1 MALSKP
7 MAGEAEDLS
16 PMWNKILHQEEDL
29 HQYVLQKLLHEA
41 GPEHQ
46 SVGHTPD
53 QCSLEPST
61 GIGRAGKRLGML
73 TGYTKPICKQS
84 WTRLKK
90 KKMNPA
96 LCMRAL
102 LLSQKWLHQM
112 NSTFSYSFITFV
124 SFFFVLNHY
133 LHLIL
138 LYLFYDY
145 LMT

>member
-1 MALSKP
+1 
-7 MAGEAEDLS
+7 
-16 PMWNKILHQEEDL
+16 
-29 HQYVLQKLLHEA
+29 
-41 GPEHQ
+41 
-46 SVGHTPD
+46 
-53 QCSLEPST
+53 
-61 GIGRAGKRLGML
+61 ML

-112 NSTFSYSFITFV
+112 NSTFF
-124 SFFFVLNHY
+124 
-133 LHLIL
+133 L

>member
-1 MALSKP
+1 M
-7 MAGEAEDLS
+7 
-16 PMWNKILHQEEDL
+16 
-29 HQYVLQKLLHEA
+29 
-41 GPEHQ
+41 Q
-46 SVGHTPD
+46 SRA
-53 QCSLEPST
+53 PST

-124 SFFFVLNHY
+124 SFFFVLYHY

-138 LYLFYDY
+138 FYLFYDY

>member
-1 MALSKP
+1 M
-7 MAGEAEDLS
+7 
-16 PMWNKILHQEEDL
+16 
-29 HQYVLQKLLHEA
+29 
-41 GPEHQ
+41 Q
-46 SVGHTPD
+46 SRA
-53 QCSLEPST
+53 PST

-84 WTRLKK
+84 WTRLRK

-124 SFFFVLNHY
+124 SFFSFFIIIF
-133 LHLIL
+133 IL
-138 LYLFYDY
+138 FYYIFYDY
-145 LMT
+145 LMR

>member
-1 MALSKP
+1 
-7 MAGEAEDLS
+7 
-16 PMWNKILHQEEDL
+16 MWNKILHQEENL

-46 SVGHTPD
+46 SGGQRPD
-53 QCSLEPST
+53 QCSLEPQALDWHSWKKAEYAD
-61 GIGRAGKRLGML
+61 GVYQA
-73 TGYTKPICKQS
+73 ICKQS

-112 NSTFSYSFITFV
+112 NSTFSHSFIAFV
-124 SFFFVLNHY
+124 SFFSFF
-133 LHLIL
+133 III
-138 LYLFYDY
+138 FIC
-145 LMT
+145 

>member
-1 MALSKP
+1 MHPKHWDWQSWKK
-7 MAGEAEDLS
+7 AGCADG
-16 PMWNKILHQEEDL
+16 
-29 HQYVLQKLLHEA
+29 V
-41 GPEHQ
+41 
-46 SVGHTPD
+46 
-53 QCSLEPST
+53 
-61 GIGRAGKRLGML
+61 
-73 TGYTKPICKQS
+73 PICKQS

-124 SFFFVLNHY
+124 SFFFVLYHY

-138 LYLFYDY
+138 LYFYDY
-145 LMT
+145 LMR

>member
-1 MALSKP
+1 
-7 MAGEAEDLS
+7 
-16 PMWNKILHQEEDL
+16 MWNKILCQEEDL

-46 SVGHTPD
+46 SVGQTRA
-53 QCSLEPST
+53 PST

-73 TGYTKPICKQS
+73 TGYTKPVCKQS

-102 LLSQKWLHQM
+102 V
-112 NSTFSYSFITFV
+112 ITEV
-124 SFFFVLNHY
+124 ASS
-133 LHLIL
+133 
-138 LYLFYDY
+138 DE
-145 LMT
+145 